1 MSACLPV
8 CLFTV
13 QDIAS
18 PFSVGAETLLR
29 PAPLRPLSS
38 PQLRIILRRSPGA
51 RLVATGPTT
60 PFPSCASCASR
71 RWRWQQR
78 WRRRRRIELRAWES
92 HGRAKD
98 SVRVSAVREQ
108 ASEPGLPFLSVSLA
122 AYSGGKGREEPM
134 MGTRRRP
141 LDICGTRYPR
151 EL

>member
-1 MSACLPV
+1 MSACQPV
-8 CLFTV
+8 C
-13 QDIAS
+13 S
-18 PFSVGAETLLR
+18 PYKIS
-29 PAPLRPLSS
+29 PLRFPWALKLFLDLPHFILSA
-38 PQLRIILRRSPGA
+38 RR
-51 RLVATGPTT
+51 
-60 PFPSCASCASR
+60 SCASSFVVLQAR
-71 RWRWQQR
+71 VWWPRG
-78 WRRRRRIELRAWES
+78 RRRRFPPAPAVRRGDGGGSSGDGGGGGESSCAHES

-98 SVRVSAVREQ
+98 SVRVSAVRER